1 MKKVVLI
8 AAILIFAGCSKL
20 TKENYNKLSIGM
32 SYDDVASI
40 LGSADKCEESIGL
53 KSCKWGSEKS
63 YVSIQFIGG
72 KASLFSN
79 KNIK

>member
-1 MKKVVLI
+1 MKKIILIVLL
-8 AAILIFAGCSKL
+8 LIFAGCSKL
-20 TKENYNKLSIGM
+20 TKDNYNKLSIGM
-32 SYDDVASI
+32 SYDEVVKI
-40 LGSADKCEESIGL
+40 LGSADKCDDGVAL
-53 KSCKWGSEKS
+53 KSCKWGDEKA